1 MKKIILL
8 AVALVCASQGFAQT
22 KDYASFEAK
31 IANLDGAIYLSIKD
45 KVVKKITKNTDGIYK
60 DTIKVKQGGYKLFDG
75 KQYTPLFLANGY
87 DLKLTMDANNKDQTI
102 VFSGEGAD
110 VNNYYAQFG
119 ILFGKIDFKDFFL
132 LDEINFR
139 NKMEMLKKNDLEI
152 LDKYILDAKKNA
164 EMKASIIKKHD
175 IMQDVFIKN
184 KEKLADKI
192 ASQKAERDQKN
203 AELNKMNGTTAP
215 NFNYINH
222 KGDKTKLKDFDGKY
236 VYIDLWATW
245 CGPCRGEIPY
255 LQKIEEKYH
264 DKNIVFVSISIDKEV
279 DFEKWKTF
287 VKEKNMG
294 GVQLF
299 ADNAWE
305 SAFAQ
310 SFGVKSIPRFIL
322 IGPDRKVIQAVA
334 PRPSDPELVK
344 DLDLLLK

>member
-8 AVALVCASQGFAQT
+8 AVAFVCASQGFAQT

-31 IANLDGAIYLSIKD
+31 IANLDGAIYLLNKEN
-45 KVVKKITKNTDGIYK
+45 ITKRITKDTNGIYK
-60 DTIKVKQGGYKLFDG
+60 DTLKVKQSSYRLYDG
-75 KQYTPLFLANGY
+75 KQYTNIILENGY
-87 DLKLTMDANNKDQTI
+87 DLKLTMDAKRRNETI
-102 VFSGEGAD
+102 VFTGEGSD
-110 VNNYYAQFG
+110 INNYLTQSLIAINKTNYKSFFS
-119 ILFGKIDFKDFFL
+119 LDFNDFESKL
-132 LDEINFR
+132 
-139 NKMEMLKKNDLEI
+139 EMLKKIDSEI
-152 LDKYILDAKKNA
+152 LDKYILDPKKKEEMKNRSKKNFI
-164 EMKASIIKKHD
+164 EMGKFYA
-175 IMQDVFIKN
+175 QN
-184 KEKLADKI
+184 RAKLEA
-192 ASQKAERDQKN
+192 QKAERDLKN

-310 SFGVKSIPRFIL
+310 SFSVKSIPRFIL